1 MSDPKYAVFV
11 VVIEDT
17 LEARDT
23 LADAVENY
31 DVAALHL
38 GFVEAEITMDT
49 IARIAQEAD
58 TMDRIEYETQR
69 NA

>member
-1 MSDPKYAVFV
+1 MTTRHAVFV

-17 LEARDT
+17 LEARDA
-23 LADAVENY
+23 LSDVVVNY
-31 DVAALHL
+31 DIAAHFLTL
-38 GFVEAEITMDT
+38 LEAEVTMDT

-58 TMDRIEYETQR
+58 TMDRIDYEKR